1 MPVNGM
7 YRSTSGLDF
16 VKWRDVVQCPV
27 HQQLCQHGQL
37 LNRQGNV
44 ATRTL
49 KVAGKIGA
57 HDVERGEGFA
67 GVGEQGRCV
76 DVGAQGEDVADGV
89 EVIGVAEAGADGG
102 FGGFGELRQVDFV
115 FS

>member
-1 MPVNGM
+1 MVQSMPVIGM
-7 YRSTSGLDF
+7 YRSFSSLHF
-16 VKWRDVVQCPV
+16 VEWRDVVQCPV

-37 LNRQGNV
+37 LDRQGDV
-44 ATRTL
+44 ATGAFKFTG
-49 KVAGKIGA
+49 KVGA

-89 EVIGVAEAGADGG
+89 EVIGIAEAGADGG
-102 FGGFGELRQVDFV
+102 FGGFG
-115 FS
+115 